1 MIFGTGVDI
10 VEVFRMR
17 DAIEQWGDSF
27 LSKIFTP
34 REICYS
40 NSRRFA
46 CQHFAARFAAKEAV
60 VKAFGEPR
68 KFPLRWTDIEVLN
81 DDEGK
86 PVIEFHDDALKLK
99 KTKMIS
105 DVIVSMSHSKNY
117 AIANVILLKKAR
129 S

>member
-17 DAIEQWGDSF
+17 DAIEQWGGNF

-34 REICYS
+34 REISYS

-60 VKAFGEPR
+60 IKAFGEPR
-68 KFPLRWTDIEVLN
+68 KFPLQWTNIEVLN
-81 DDEGK
+81 DPEGK
-86 PVIEFHDDALKLK
+86 PVLAFHDDALKLK
-99 KTKMIS
+99 KNKKIS

-117 AIANVILLKKAR
+117 AIASVIMLKKKI
-129 S
+129 